1 MRRVILTLSLIL
13 IAAPAARAQLKGADR
28 DLFVS
33 SSIKGCAEG
42 AEQEK
47 LTIPPDKMTAF
58 CACMANKQADMT
70 TKADPLR
77 RLLEARRR
85 PRPHLPHR
93 RRDRAVSPNAFYSA
107 ESAKGW
113 IANF

>member
-1 MRRVILTLSLIL
+1 MRRVILALCLAV
-13 IAAPAARAQLKGADR
+13 IAVPAARAQLKDADR

-47 LTIPPDKMTAF
+47 LTIPPDKMNAF

-70 TKADPLR
+70 TQADLDYYGR
-77 RLLEARRR
+77 HQTLSDDYSKRV
-85 PRPHLPHR
+85 
-93 RRDRAVSPNAFYSA
+93 AVLAPACRTA
-107 ESAKGW
+107 AG
-113 IANF
+113 IGQ